1 MEKKS
6 LFLVSK
12 RESNYWKTYKERY
25 DLSMKYQLNR
35 QESQTE
41 VPAILSNEILKDLN
55 PAQREAAAHKEG
67 PCIVL
72 AGPGSGKTFT
82 IAKRIEYLIRV
93 QGVDPGK
100 ILVITFTK
108 YAANEMKQRFRKVC
122 GDAASGVTCG
132 TFHGIYYG
140 ILKWACGYSA
150 ENILGEEEKYAIL
163 RSACEEGLDQEEL
176 KDLAEEIGNIKN
188 NGLRIEDYVSL
199 KNGEEK
205 FREIYN
211 FYEAQKAKL
220 HKIDFEDML
229 ILCKKLFLERPDI
242 LKKWQE
248 KFTYILVDEF
258 QDVNQIQYDVIR
270 MLAKPEDN
278 LFIVGDDDQSIYGF
292 RGAKPGIMRAFKTDY
307 PAAKQVLL
315 NINYRSDAYV
325 VKGALRVIAHNKDR
339 FGKAIEAN
347 QKAANVVHV
356 QETLNPMEESKYL
369 LGKIQERMK
378 AKVALKDMAVLYRTA
393 SDARVLSEVL
403 SEYQVPFT
411 MRDQV
416 KNIYD
421 HFIATDIKSYF
432 SLSQGDYQRKFFL
445 QIANRP
451 NRYIGRDAL
460 SENPLTYEKIRNFYC
475 DKHWMMD
482 RLDQLEWDMKM
493 IKDKTPYAAIQY
505 IRKSIG
511 YDDFL
516 RDYAD
521 YRGLELSELKE
532 VLEEIQEFSK
542 ECKTISE
549 WFEHVENYT
558 LELQKQKSKS
568 EKKEGINLLTMHT
581 AKGLEFDTVF
591 VISCHEGCIPYKKAK
606 LESEIE
612 EERRLFYVAMTRAK
626 QKLILSYT
634 KEKGG
639 KDVSPSRFLKELL
652 VI

>member
-1 MEKKS
+1 M
-6 LFLVSK
+6 LSK
-12 RESNYWKTYKERY
+12 
-25 DLSMKYQLNR
+25 
-35 QESQTE
+35 
-41 VPAILSNEILKDLN
+41 EILEGLN
-55 PAQREAAAHKEG
+55 PTQREAAAHKDG

-72 AGPGSGKTFT
+72 AGPGSGKTYT

-140 ILKWACGYSA
+140 ILKWAYGYGT
-150 ENILGEEEKYAIL
+150 ENILREEEKYGIL
-163 RSACEEGLDQEEL
+163 RAACEEGIDQESL
-176 KDLAEEIGNIKN
+176 KDLAEEIGNVKN
-188 NGLRIEDYVSL
+188 NGLNIDQYVSL

-205 FREIYN
+205 FRDIYKT
-211 FYEAQKAKL
+211 YEAEKNKL

-229 ILCKKLFLERPDI
+229 ILCKKLFIERPDI

-248 KFTYILVDEF
+248 KFTYLLVDEF

-270 MLAKPEDN
+270 MLAKPENN

-292 RGAKPGIMRAFKTDY
+292 RGAKPGIMMAFKEDY
-307 PAAKQVLL
+307 PDAKQVLL

-325 VKGALRVIAHNKDR
+325 VKGALRVISHNKER
-339 FGKAIEAN
+339 FEKAIEAN
-347 QKAANVVHV
+347 KKATNVVHV
-356 QETLNPMEESKYL
+356 QETLNPMDESKYL
-369 LGKIQERMK
+369 LAKIQERMK
-378 AKVALKDMAVLYRTA
+378 AKVPLKDMAVLYRTA

-421 HFIATDIKSYF
+421 HFIAMDIKSYF
-432 SLSQGDYQRKFFL
+432 SLSQGDYQRKHFL
-445 QIANRP
+445 QIINRP

-460 SENPLTYEKIRNFYC
+460 SENPLTYERIRNFYC

-482 RLDQLEWDMKM
+482 RIDQLEWDMKM

-511 YDDFL
+511 YDEFI
-516 RDYAD
+516 RDYAE
-521 YRGLELSELKE
+521 YRGLEFSELKE

-542 ECKTISE
+542 ECRTIPE
-549 WFEHVENYT
+549 WFAHVEQYT
-558 LELQKQKSKS
+558 LELQKQKNRDTKT
-568 EKKEGINLLTMHT
+568 EGINLLTMHT

-606 LESEIE
+606 LAREIE

-626 QKLILSYT
+626 HKLILSYT

-639 KDVSPSRFLKELL
+639 KDVTPSRFLQELL
-652 VI
+652 LV